1 MLKRLALI
9 AVMVTGMAV
18 SVQAENY
25 VFDRA
30 HSYIGFAVT
39 HLGLSRVKGNFSDF
53 NGTINYDPAN
63 PAKSAVEVTIQAASI
78 DTKAEGRDKHLK
90 SPDFFA
96 VDSFPT
102 LTFKSTAITPKTDK
116 SFEVTGDLTMRG
128 VTKPVTL
135 TVEMVGAMDD
145 PMMGK
150 RLGFAASGKINRQDF
165 GVSWSKTLDA
175 GGLVV
180 SNDVDLVLEVQAVV
194 PKEKP

>member
-63 PAKSAVEVTIQAASI
+63 PANSTVEVTIQAASI

-102 LTFKSTAITPKTDK
+102 LTFKSTSITPKNEK
-116 SFEVTGDLTMRG
+116 LFEVTGDLTMRG
-128 VTKPVTL
+128 VTKSVTL
-135 TVEMVGAMDD
+135 TVEMVGAMED

-150 RLGFAASGKINRQDF
+150 RLGFTASGKINRQDF
-165 GVSWSKTLDA
+165 GVAWSKTLDA

-180 SNDVDLVLEVQAVV
+180 SNEVDLVLDIQAVV
-194 PKEKP
+194 PKEKQ

>member
-30 HSYIGFAVT
+30 HSHIGFAVT

-53 NGTINYDPAN
+53 NGNINYDPAN

-78 DTKAEGRDKHLK
+78 DTKAESRDKHLK

-102 LTFKSTAITPKTDK
+102 LTFKSTSITPKNEK
-116 SFEVTGDLTMRG
+116 SFEVNGDLTMRG

-150 RLGFAASGKINRQDF
+150 RLGFTASGKINRQDF
-165 GVSWSKTLDA
+165 GVAWSKTLDA

-180 SNDVDLVLEVQAVV
+180 SNEVDLVLEVEAVV
-194 PKEKP
+194 PKEKQ

>member
-63 PAKSAVEVTIQAASI
+63 PANSTVEVTIQAASI

-102 LTFKSTAITPKTDK
+102 LTFKSTSITPKNEK
-116 SFEVTGDLTMRG
+116 LFEVTGDLTMRG

-135 TVEMVGAMDD
+135 TVEMVGAMED

-150 RLGFAASGKINRQDF
+150 RLGFTASGKINRQDF
-165 GVSWSKTLDA
+165 GVAWSKTLDA

-180 SNDVDLVLEVQAVV
+180 SNEVDLVLDIQAVV
-194 PKEKP
+194 PKEKQ

>member
-39 HLGLSRVKGNFSDF
+39 HFGLSRVKGNFSDF

-63 PAKSAVEVTIQAASI
+63 PAKSMVEVTVQAASI
-78 DTKAEGRDKHLK
+78 DTKAESRDKHLK

-102 LTFKSTAITPKTDK
+102 LTFKSTSITPKNEK

-135 TVEMVGAMDD
+135 NVELVGAMED

-150 RLGFAASGKINRQDF
+150 RLGFTASGRINRQDF
-165 GVSWSKTLDA
+165 GVAWNKTLDA

-180 SNDVDLVLEVQAVV
+180 SNEVDLVLEVEAVV
-194 PKEKP
+194 PKEKQ